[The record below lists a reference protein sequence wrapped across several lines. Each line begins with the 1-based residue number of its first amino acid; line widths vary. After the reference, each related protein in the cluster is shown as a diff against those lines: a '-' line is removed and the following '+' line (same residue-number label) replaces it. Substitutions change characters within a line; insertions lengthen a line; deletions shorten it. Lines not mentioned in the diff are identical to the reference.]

1 MQRLRVRFGR
11 GEQVKFISHLDIMRF
26 WERAFRRA
34 EIPLVYSQGFSPHPR
49 ISLAAPLPVGV
60 TSEFELMDVWL
71 KRWMPPES
79 FLMTVTG
86 RLPAG
91 FEIFEVWDVALRLP
105 SLQSMLAFSEYH
117 VGMKTEKKE
126 QEIQD
131 CLDSLLQVKQLPWHH
146 SRGEKVRSYDL
157 RALIDSLWLISY
169 HSEPLTSRVIASP
182 SPPVILTLNPDE
194 RKEPRGKNLKMLRTG
209 SAKQSHIVQDEPGE
223 KPMCILG
230 MRLMCGT
237 TGSGRPEQVV
247 SALSFSDYPEFIHRT
262 KLILKQ

>member
-34 EIPLVYSQGFSPHPR
+34 ELPLAYSQGFSPHPR

-71 KRWMPPES
+71 ERWMPPES
-79 FLMTVTG
+79 FLMMVTG
-86 RLPAG
+86 QLPAG

-105 SLQSMLAFSEYH
+105 SLQSVLAFGEYH
-117 VGMKTEKKE
+117 VGIKTEKNE

-131 CLDSLLQVKQLPWHH
+131 FLDSLLQVKQLPWHH
-146 SRGEKVRSYDL
+146 SRGKQVRSYDL
-157 RALIDSLWLISY
+157 RALIDSLWLVSY
-169 HSEPLTSRVIASP
+169 HSEPLTSRVIAVSQ
-182 SPPVILTLNPDE
+182 SSE
-194 RKEPRGKNLKMLRTG
+194 RSEEE
-209 SAKQSHIVQDEPGE
+209 AKQSHIVQDEPGE

-230 MRLMCGT
+230 MRLMCDT

>member
-34 EIPLVYSQGFSPHPR
+34 EIPLAYSQGFSPHPR

-71 KRWMPPES
+71 KRWMPPEA

-86 RLPAG
+86 QLPAG

-117 VGMKTEKKE
+117 VGIKTEKRE
-126 QEIQD
+126 QEIQES
-131 CLDSLLQVKQLPWHH
+131 LDSLLQVRQLPWHH
-146 SRGEKVRSYDL
+146 SRGAKVRSYDL
-157 RALIDSLWLISY
+157 RALIDSLWLVAY
-169 HSEPLTSRVIASP
+169 HS
-182 SPPVILTLNPDE
+182 D
-194 RKEPRGKNLKMLRTG
+194 
-209 SAKQSHIVQDEPGE
+209 QSEE
-223 KPMCILG
+223 PMCILG
-230 MRLMCGT
+230 MRLMCDT
-237 TGSGRPEQVV
+237 TGSGRAEQVV
-247 SALSFSDYPEFIHRT
+247 SALSFNGYPEFIHRT

>member
-34 EIPLVYSQGFSPHPR
+34 EIPLAYSQGFSPHPR

-86 RLPAG
+86 QLPAG

-117 VGMKTEKKE
+117 VGIKTEKRE

-131 CLDSLLQVKQLPWHH
+131 SLDSLLQAKQLPWHH
-146 SRGEKVRSYDL
+146 SRGEKVRWYDL
-157 RALIDSLWLISY
+157 RALIDSLWLVGY
-169 HSEPLTSRVIASP
+169 HS
-182 SPPVILTLNPDE
+182 D
-194 RKEPRGKNLKMLRTG
+194 
-209 SAKQSHIVQDEPGE
+209 QSEE
-223 KPMCILG
+223 PMCILG
-230 MRLMCGT
+230 MRLMCDT

>member
-11 GEQVKFISHLDIMRF
+11 GEQVEFISHLDTMRF
-26 WERAFRRA
+26 WERALRRA
-34 EIPLVYSQGFSPHPR
+34 EIPLAYSQGFSPHPR

-71 KRWMPPES
+71 KRWMPPEA

-86 RLPAG
+86 QLPAG

-117 VGMKTEKKE
+117 VGIKTEKRE
-126 QEIQD
+126 QEIQES
-131 CLDSLLQVKQLPWHH
+131 LDSLLQVKQLPWHH

-157 RALIDSLWLISY
+157 RALINSLWLVSY
-169 HSEPLTSRVIASP
+169 HS
-182 SPPVILTLNPDE
+182 D
-194 RKEPRGKNLKMLRTG
+194 
-209 SAKQSHIVQDEPGE
+209 QSEE
-223 KPMCILG
+223 PMCILG
-230 MRLMCGT
+230 MRLMCDT
-237 TGSGRPEQVV
+237 TGSGRAEQVV

>member
-34 EIPLVYSQGFSPHPR
+34 EIPLAYSQGFSPHPR

-86 RLPAG
+86 QLPAG

-105 SLQSMLAFSEYH
+105 SLQSVLAFSEYH
-117 VGMKTEKKE
+117 VGIKTEKRE
-126 QEIQD
+126 QEIQES
-131 CLDSLLQVKQLPWHH
+131 LDSLLQAKQLPWHH
-146 SRGEKVRSYDL
+146 SRGEKVRWYDL
-157 RALIDSLWLISY
+157 RALIDSLWLVSY
-169 HSEPLTSRVIASP
+169 HS
-182 SPPVILTLNPDE
+182 D
-194 RKEPRGKNLKMLRTG
+194 
-209 SAKQSHIVQDEPGE
+209 QSEE
-223 KPMCILG
+223 SMCILG
-230 MRLMCGT
+230 MRLMCDT

-247 SALSFSDYPEFIHRT
+247 SALSFNGYPEFIHRT
-262 KLILKQ
+262 KLILQQ

>member
-11 GEQVKFISHLDIMRF
+11 GEQVEFISHLDTMRF

-34 EIPLVYSQGFSPHPR
+34 EIPLAYSQGFSPHPR

-71 KRWMPPES
+71 KRWMPPEA

-86 RLPAG
+86 QLPAG

-105 SLQSMLAFSEYH
+105 SLQSVLAFSEYH
-117 VGMKTEKKE
+117 VGIKTEKRA

-131 CLDSLLQVKQLPWHH
+131 SLDSLLQVKQLPWHH

-157 RALIDSLWLISY
+157 RALIDSLWLVAY
-169 HSEPLTSRVIASP
+169 HSDQIE
-182 SPPVILTLNPDE
+182 E
-194 RKEPRGKNLKMLRTG
+194 
-209 SAKQSHIVQDEPGE
+209 
-223 KPMCILG
+223 PMCILG
-230 MRLMCGT
+230 MRLMCDT

-247 SALSFSDYPEFIHRT
+247 SALSFNGYPEFIHRT

>member
-11 GEQVKFISHLDIMRF
+11 GEQVKFISHLDTMRF

-34 EIPLVYSQGFSPHPR
+34 EIPLAYSQGFSPHPR

-86 RLPAG
+86 QLPAG
-91 FEIFEVWDVALRLP
+91 FEIFEVWDAALRLP
-105 SLQSMLAFSEYH
+105 SLQSVLAFSEYH
-117 VGMKTEKKE
+117 VGIKTEKRE

-131 CLDSLLQVKQLPWHH
+131 SLDSLLQAKQLPWHH
-146 SRGEKVRSYDL
+146 SRGEKVRWYDL
-157 RALIDSLWLISY
+157 RALIDSLWLVSY
-169 HSEPLTSRVIASP
+169 HS
-182 SPPVILTLNPDE
+182 D
-194 RKEPRGKNLKMLRTG
+194 
-209 SAKQSHIVQDEPGE
+209 QSEE
-223 KPMCILG
+223 PMCILG
-230 MRLMCGT
+230 MRLMCDT

-247 SALSFSDYPEFIHRT
+247 SALSFSGYPEFIHRT